1 MRCRPCPHGDS
12 TKNAYIEAWK
22 RSFDYTGRSSRP
34 DYWLFELVNIIVIVV
49 LAVIAGKV
57 EAIQPLVTLYTV
69 AQIVPH
75 LPVTVRRLRDAGKE
89 WPWIFIGLVPVIGGI
104 WLIVLLVMPT
114 VAG

>member
-1 MRCRPCPHGDS
+1 M
-12 TKNAYIEAWK
+12 NAYLQAWK

-34 DYWLFELVNIIVIVV
+34 DYWLFVLVNLIVIVV
-49 LAVIAGKV
+49 LAVLAGRT
-57 EAIQPLVTLYTV
+57 EALQALLTLYTV

-104 WLIVLLVMPT
+104 WLIVLLALPT
-114 VAG
+114 LPG